1 MSKDRTAIIAAKVLE
16 ERAWMHA
23 RWMERMT
30 FRQISALAAQP
41 RDMGGLGITVSPAGC
56 KSMVATYREESG
68 DVTMGREER
77 RERQSDEVDM
87 RARRA
92 RHDLDVAHAEAN
104 APAPERDDYDDEED
118 WKVALGMWKLRRDDA
133 RKAVEMADRRLAA
146 AQKDER
152 DLHGLTAAAE
162 LKVDVVHRDAI
173 IEELNEEL
181 AKLGEEVGA

>member
-1 MSKDRTAIIAAKVLE
+1 MSKDRTAIIAARVLE

-30 FRQISALAAQP
+30 FHQISALAAQP
-41 RDMGGLGITVSPAGC
+41 REMGGLGVTVSPAGC
-56 KSMVATYREESG
+56 KAMVATHREEIG

-87 RARRA
+87 RARAA
-92 RHDLDVAHAEAN
+92 RRDLDDAYRSLAQAKAALEA
-104 APAPERDDYDDEED
+104 EED
-118 WKVALGMWKLRRDDA
+118 PSERVALW
-133 RKAVEMADRRLAA
+133 KAVEVAQKVIETADRRLAA
-146 AQKDER
+146 SQKDER

>member
-56 KSMVATYREESG
+56 KSMVATYREDSG

-87 RARRA
+87 RARAARA
-92 RHDLDVAHAEAN
+92 DLDDAYRAMAAAKTLYVHAVEQ
-104 APAPERDDYDDEED
+104 ED
-118 WKVALGMWKLRRDDA
+118 LIGMGTA
-133 RKAVEMADRRLAA
+133 AKAVEAAQNVINLADRRLAA

>member
-41 RDMGGLGITVSPAGC
+41 REMGGLGITVSPAGC

-87 RARRA
+87 RARAARA
-92 RHDLDVAHAEAN
+92 DLDDAYRALALAKAALEAEPDADPSERVAH
-104 APAPERDDYDDEED
+104 
-118 WKVALGMWKLRRDDA
+118 W
-133 RKAVEMADRRLAA
+133 KAVEAAQNVINLADRRLAA

>member
-1 MSKDRTAIIAAKVLE
+1 MSNDRTALIQARVLE

-30 FRQISALAAQP
+30 FFQISALAAKP
-41 RDMGGLGITVSPAGC
+41 REMGGLGISVSPSGC
-56 KSMVATYREESG
+56 KTMVTTFREDLGNVGMSR
-68 DVTMGREER
+68 DDR

-87 RARRA
+87 RARAA
-92 RHDLDVAHAEAN
+92 RSDLDDAYRALAAAKAVLEAEPDADPSDRVAH
-104 APAPERDDYDDEED
+104 
-118 WKVALGMWKLRRDDA
+118 W
-133 RKAVEMADRRLAA
+133 KAVETAQKVIEAADRRLAA

-173 IEELNEEL
+173 IEELNAEL
-181 AKLGEEVGA
+181 AKLGEEVRA

>member
-1 MSKDRTAIIAAKVLE
+1 MSNDRTAIIAARVLE

-30 FRQISALAAQP
+30 FHQISALAAQP
-41 RDMGGLGITVSPAGC
+41 RDMGGLGVTVSPAGC
-56 KSMVATYREESG
+56 KAMVATHREEIG

-87 RARRA
+87 RARAA
-92 RHDLDVAHAEAN
+92 RRDLDDAYRALAQAKAALDAEPDADPSERVAH
-104 APAPERDDYDDEED
+104 
-118 WKVALGMWKLRRDDA
+118 W
-133 RKAVEMADRRLAA
+133 KAVEAAQKVIETADRRLAA

-173 IEELNEEL
+173 LEELNAEL
-181 AKLGEEVGA
+181 AAMGEEAQA